1 MFDAIFSI
9 SLFSILF
16 IAIATFSIKN
26 FLNGRDSYE
35 RVETQG
41 SSALVSKS
49 FMEMGYWLFIPVADF
64 FIKREITPNQI
75 SLISLG
81 FGLLAGIAV
90 AFGLFGIAAT
100 FFLISTMLDVV
111 DGRVAKETNNMN
123 PTGIILDSSI
133 DRYVDFFFLAGLVF
147 LYKDSSLLI
156 FITLLA
162 ILGSFMVSYSTAKAE
177 AMHVTPPRG
186 SMKRSDRLIYLIF
199 GACFSSLSVAFLD
212 MDSGTG
218 YPMVLVLC
226 IIAILANYSAV
237 QRLMNVAEQLEE
249 RETGKRKTVEE
260 PAQTE
265 EPELSNKA

>member
-9 SLFSILF
+9 TLFSILF
-16 IAIATFSIKN
+16 IAIATFGIKI
-26 FLNGRDSYE
+26 FLNGRDTYE
-35 RVETQG
+35 RVEKQG

-64 FIKREITPNQI
+64 FIRRQITPNQI

-81 FGLLAGIAV
+81 FGFLAGLTV

-100 FFLISTMLDVV
+100 FFLLSTMLDVV
-111 DGRVAKETNNMN
+111 DGRVARETNNMN

-147 LYKDSSLLI
+147 LYRDSNLLM
-156 FITLLA
+156 FITLMAL
-162 ILGSFMVSYSTAKAE
+162 LGSFMVSYSTAKAE
-177 AMHVTPPRG
+177 AMQVTPPRG

-199 GACFSSLSVAFLD
+199 GACFSSLSVAFFAAD
-212 MDSGTG
+212 NGVG

-226 IIAILANYSAV
+226 IIAILANYSAI
-237 QRLMNVAEQLEE
+237 QRLSNVAEQLEE
-249 RETGKRKTVEE
+249 KEKAQAEETKQANNT
-260 PAQTE
+260 
-265 EPELSNKA
+265 

>member
-9 SLFSILF
+9 TLFSILF
-16 IAIATFSIKN
+16 IAIITFSIKT
-26 FLNGRDSYE
+26 FLNGRESYE
-35 RVETQG
+35 RVEKQG

-49 FMEMGYWLFIPVADF
+49 FMEMGYWLFIPVANF
-64 FIKREITPNQI
+64 FIHRNISPNQI

-81 FGLLAGIAV
+81 LGLLAGITV
-90 AFGLFGIAAT
+90 AFGLFGLAAT
-100 FFLISTMLDVV
+100 FFLLSTMLDVV

-147 LYKDSSLLI
+147 LYRDS
-156 FITLLA
+156 TLLMLIGLMA

-186 SMKRSDRLIYLIF
+186 NMKRSDRLIYLIF
-199 GACFSSLSVAFLD
+199 GACFSSLSVAFY
-212 MDSGTG
+212 DSDNGTG
-218 YPMVLVLC
+218 YPMVLVLS

-237 QRLMNVAEQLEE
+237 QRLKNLAEQLELKE
-249 RETGKRKTVEE
+249 REKEPKDE
-260 PAQTE
+260 PAQIIKT
-265 EPELSNKA
+265 